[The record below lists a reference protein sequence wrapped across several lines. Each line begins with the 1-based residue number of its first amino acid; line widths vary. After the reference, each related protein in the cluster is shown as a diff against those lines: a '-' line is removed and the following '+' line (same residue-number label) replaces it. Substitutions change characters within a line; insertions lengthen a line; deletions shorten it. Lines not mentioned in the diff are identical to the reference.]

1 MKELLARFHTSK
13 KAQVGGAI
21 TLLLVLVAIFGPR
34 LAPHSYKAQ
43 DLDRVLAPPVWDL
56 GGTWSFPLGTDNLGR
71 DLLSRM
77 IYGAGISLSVGAGAV
92 LVGGILGTLLGILS
106 GFFGGRVDQI
116 VMRVADIQLSFPA
129 IFLAIAIM
137 AFMGQGVLNLVAVLG
152 FVTWVQ
158 YARVARS
165 STLVTKETE
174 FVEAARALGATSGRI
189 LLRHVFPNVLPPLIV
204 IATVNVS
211 SAILAEAGLSFL
223 GLGVQPPLPT
233 WGGML
238 SEGRQVFSIAWWNVV
253 FPGLAILIAV
263 FGINLL
269 GDGLCDGF

>member
-1 MKELLARFHTSK
+1 
-13 KAQVGGAI
+13 
-21 TLLLVLVAIFGPR
+21 